1 MHLQHEEAWN
11 VWLAG
16 CHWLLNQSILTKA
29 LGCSTAD
36 SVAQA
41 SCSRTIS
48 DQEHIILSMH
58 NFCPDILHRDANAPA
73 CLSICNKHLG
83 LPAHSI
89 SSGKHVTDG

>member
-1 MHLQHEEAWN
+1 MYLQNEEAWN
-11 VWLAG
+11 AWLAG
-16 CHWLLNQSILTKA
+16 CHWLLNQSTVTKS
-29 LGCSTAD
+29 LGCLTAE

-48 DQEHIILSMH
+48 DQEHIILSMR
-58 NFCPDILHRDANAPA
+58 NLCPDILHRYADAPA
-73 CLSICNKHLG
+73 CLSFCNKNLR